1 MNYSPRNLKEEKRQ
15 AVVYD
20 VFEKMG
26 LDDIY
31 MLGQLD
37 MLISLNGSGLLE
49 VEIFNRILENFLT
62 EDISPA
68 MKEYVKTIQ
77 T

>member
-1 MNYSPRNLKEEKRQ
+1 MDYSPRNLKEEKRQ

-37 MLISLNGSGLLE
+37 MLISLKGSGILE
-49 VEIFNRILENFLT
+49 VEIFNRILENFST
-62 EDISPA
+62 EDVSQAI
-68 MKEYVKTIQ
+68 KEYIKTL
-77 T
+77 

>member
-1 MNYSPRNLKEEKRQ
+1 MNYSQKKLKEEKRQ
-15 AVVYD
+15 AVIYD
-20 VFEKMG
+20 VLNKVA

-49 VEIFNRILENFLT
+49 AEIFDKILKTFST
-62 EDISPA
+62 EDVSQTI
-68 MKEYVKTIQ
+68 KDYIKTLQ